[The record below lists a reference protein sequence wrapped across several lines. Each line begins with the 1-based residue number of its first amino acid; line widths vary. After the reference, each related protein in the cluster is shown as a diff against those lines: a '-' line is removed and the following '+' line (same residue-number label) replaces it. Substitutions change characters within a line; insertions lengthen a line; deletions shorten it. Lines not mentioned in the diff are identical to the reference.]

1 METVVD
7 SEDTGEPWEL
17 LRVGGDRLAWVAL
30 WERGEVCVL
39 EKGRQSRMTV
49 ELCW

>member
-1 METVVD
+1 MD
-7 SEDTGEPWEL
+7 SGDTWKPWEW

-30 WERGEVCVL
+30 WGGREKTVRCVF
-39 EKGRQSRMTV
+39 EKGRQSGMTE